1 MKRMHRLWAGLLTS
15 ALLSGAPVA
24 YGALPIDACTPP
36 SAYPFGPGANAEGA
50 VTFTAYD
57 RNTTPFVIQFWRE
70 PCPGPSARSLLWARF
85 PCGTHDFGFAM
96 LQPGAPGIVE
106 YDVAFNGNCSFQP
119 TTTTF
124 LIEQDARDTMFRNSG
139 EVTLIHRGAVLS
151 SGTLP
156 AYGVEITPA
165 VGLWWN
171 PSESG
176 TGYNIDVKHGILV
189 LTVYSFKTNGDSEW
203 YIATGALTNGGR
215 NFSGVLDKAR
225 GGQCI
230 SCPYSGPP
238 VGNGNDGPVTI
249 SFTSPTAATMTLPGG
264 RVINI
269 EPEAF

>member
-1 MKRMHRLWAGLLTS
+1 MKRMRMIRAGV
-15 ALLSGAPVA
+15 LLSVLLAGAQVA
-24 YGALPIDACTPP
+24 HGALPIDACSPP
-36 SAYPFGPGANAEGA
+36 STYPFGPSAFATGS

-57 RNTTPFVIQFWRE
+57 RSTTPFVVQFWRE
-70 PCPGPSARSLLWARF
+70 PCPGPGAKSLLWARF
-85 PCGTHDFGFAM
+85 PCGTHDYGFAM
-96 LQPGAPGIVE
+96 LQDGAPGIVE
-106 YDVAFNGNCSFQP
+106 YDVLFSGNCSFQP

-139 EVTLIHRGAVLS
+139 VVTLIHRGAVLS
-151 SGTLP
+151 SGMLP
-156 AYGVEITPA
+156 AYGADLVPA

-176 TGYNIDVKHGILV
+176 TGYNIDVKHGVLV
-189 LTVYSFKTNGDSEW
+189 LTVYSFKANGDPEW
-203 YIATGALTNGGR
+203 YIATGPLTNGGR

-230 SCPYSGPP
+230 SCAYGGPP

-269 EPEAF
+269 QPEAF